1 MSFYNEKTLTEWHE
15 KNLRHYLDA
24 ESYPLLF
31 ATLRATKRTARLS
44 RVELGALFFLLTEKL
59 PRREESE
66 QRAEDA
72 LLASASREEIAEV
85 IRCHPSSINRAIRR
99 INRLVKEG
107 APVGSF
113 ARRNGL
119 ILFHDRGYCFQP
131 RLGDMLRAR
140 SYSEKQLRGQ
150 TEAHSRNIALSDEL
164 QGERKTTE
172 EQVAAFAALS
182 PKERARLLSTI
193 NAKAA

>member
-1 MSFYNEKTLTEWHE
+1 MSFYNEKILTDWHDR
-15 KNLRHYLDA
+15 NLRHYLDA

-31 ATLRATKRTARLS
+31 AAMRAKKRSARLS
-44 RVELGALFFLLTEKL
+44 RVDMGALFFLLTEKL
-59 PRREESE
+59 PKRDEAS
-66 QRAEDA
+66 QRPEDA

-85 IRCHPSSINRAIRR
+85 VGCHPSSINRAIRR
-99 INRLVKEG
+99 INRMVKSG

-164 QGERKTTE
+164 QGERRTAE
-172 EQVAAFAALS
+172 EQAARFASL
-182 PKERARLLSTI
+182 PLHERERLLASV
-193 NAKAA
+193 AKVA

>member
-1 MSFYNEKTLTEWHE
+1 MSFYNEKILTDWHDR
-15 KNLRHYLDA
+15 NLRHYLDA

-31 ATLRATKRTARLS
+31 AAVRAKKRSARLS
-44 RVELGALFFLLTEKL
+44 RVDMGALFFLLTEKL
-59 PRREESE
+59 PKRDEAS
-66 QRAEDA
+66 QRPEDA

-85 IRCHPSSINRAIRR
+85 VGCHPSSINRAIRR
-99 INRLVKEG
+99 INRMVKSG

-164 QGERKTTE
+164 QGERRTAE
-172 EQVAAFAALS
+172 EQAARFASL
-182 PKERARLLSTI
+182 PLHERERLLASV
-193 NAKAA
+193 AKVA